1 MFQLQTR
8 RIYEEPKETDGARI
22 FVDRLW
28 ARGIKKEDARLTL
41 WMKEAA
47 PSDALRRWFHAHPDA
62 FARFSEQY
70 IQELETNEDREA
82 IIEKIKT
89 LLRQGNVTLLYGS
102 KDTMHNNAI
111 VLQKWLDMNIH
122 SKKNA

>member
-8 RIYEEPKETDGARI
+8 RIYEELKETDGARI

-70 IQELETNEDREA
+70 IQELETNDDRKV

-122 SKKNA
+122 SKRNA